1 MTSQT
6 IYYLYPLLLCTL
18 PVHAIFA
25 QNMKEVES
33 KNYVHSL
40 LIVCAI
46 TIAGIFGVNKLVHNM
61 FLAELIFC
69 TVFFLLLYCNNIYL
83 YCVSRFLWKEKNTY
97 IPFKILY
104 LILSIA
110 AGLGVYYIFHTV
122 NLLILSKVLFYF
134 SAFVII
140 TMLANNLNNTK
151 TSVEIS
157 LPENLIESTKDKNLP
172 DIYHIV
178 LDCHIGF
185 DKEGY
190 KDSYFFEELE
200 KQGFC
205 NITKF
210 KSNYNLTHLSM
221 PSILNMEHIPVL
233 LNKDKTDFYPES
245 VTFSYYSNN
254 KLWKILEQL
263 NYEINLTVNPM
274 FNKIVQNSQIKTNN
288 YFLKGINANLRL
300 LCFSSFFSFLL
311 IPLKKSFKIFED
323 QFELYKSF
331 CENNK
336 NNTGR
341 IYNFMHILAPHGP
354 LLFDENGQK
363 FSRKQSNDFK
373 NYYSFLKYT
382 DKKVLELIDTI
393 KQNMKPNS
401 VIIIHGDH
409 GLQKPLD
416 SRFKTLCSIYYPDK
430 DYNKF
435 PAKLTG
441 VNLFRCVLNKFFG
454 TKMEHKPDLYF
465 ATDIISKNIIHEID
479 INNTQ
484 QQNSD
489 FNPCDYKKIYD
500 VLCKKYKNKKVVL
513 YGAGK
518 FFEFIKDNFDLSK
531 FNIIAVSDL
540 KFNEFDSPKHLENIG
555 FKVITPHK
563 IHTLKP
569 DIVII
574 CTEKLIPIMK
584 YFKEE
589 LFKNTG
595 KRFKYTSF
603 VNSSKAYKE
612 LQTIEWAKVLFP

>member
-104 LILSIA
+104 LIFSIA

-151 TSVEIS
+151 TPVEIS

-221 PSILNMEHIPVL
+221 PSILNMEHICPL
-233 LNKDKTDFYPES
+233 LKKEKHEIFPEGE
-245 VTFSYYSNN
+245 TFAYYSNN
-254 KLWKILEQL
+254 KLWKILEVL
-263 NYEINLTVNPM
+263 NYQININVNPM
-274 FNKIVQNSQIKTNN
+274 FNKIIQNSQIKNTAVLLN
-288 YFLKGINANLRL
+288 GINAHLRL

-311 IPLKKSFKIFED
+311 IPLKKSRQIFED
-323 QFELYKSF
+323 QFEIYKTF
-331 CENNK
+331 CKKNK
-336 NNTGR
+336 NNPAR
-341 IYNFMHILAPHGP
+341 IYNYMHLLAPHVP
-354 LLFDENGQK
+354 LLFDENGNK
-363 FSRKQSNDFK
+363 FSRYESNNFK
-373 NYYSFLKYT
+373 NYVSFLKYT
-382 DKKVLELIDTI
+382 DKKVLELVQTI

-401 VIIIHGDH
+401 IIIIHGDH
-409 GLQKPLD
+409 GFHYTAD
-416 SRFKTLCSIYYPDK
+416 ARFKTLCSIYYPDRN
-430 DYNKF
+430 YNTI
-435 PAKLTG
+435 PDNITG
-441 VNLFRCVLNKFFG
+441 VNLFAYILNKFFN
-454 TKMEHKPDLYF
+454 TKIETKPNIHF
-465 ATDIISKNIIHEID
+465 STDILSKTKIYEVD
-479 INNTQ
+479 INQSYEENRQ
-484 QQNSD
+484 FQKN
-489 FNPCDYKKIYD
+489 DYQTTIENFYA
-500 VLCKKYKNKKVVL
+500 KYKNKKVVL

-555 FKVITPHK
+555 FNVIAPHK
-563 IHTLKP
+563 IHTLIP

-603 VNSSKAYKE
+603 ENSSKAYKE
-612 LQTIEWAKVLFP
+612 LQKIEWTKVLFP

>member
-134 SAFVII
+134 SAFIII

-221 PSILNMEHIPVL
+221 PSILNMEHICPL
-233 LNKDKTDFYPES
+233 LKKEKHELFPEGE
-245 VTFSYYSNN
+245 TFAYYSNN
-254 KLWKILEQL
+254 KLWRILEVLKYQ
-263 NYEINLTVNPM
+263 INIDVNPM
-274 FNKIVQNSQIKTNN
+274 FNKIIQNSQIKNTTVMLN
-288 YFLKGINANLRL
+288 GINAHLRL

-311 IPLKKSFKIFED
+311 IPLKKSQQIFED
-323 QFELYKSF
+323 QFEIYKSF
-331 CENNK
+331 CKQNK
-336 NNTGR
+336 NNPAR
-341 IYNFMHILAPHGP
+341 IYNYMHILAPHVP
-354 LLFDENGQK
+354 LLFDENGNK
-363 FSRKQSNDFK
+363 FSRYESNNFK
-373 NYYSFLKYT
+373 NYVSFLKYT
-382 DKKVLELIDTI
+382 DKKVLELVETI

-401 VIIIHGDH
+401 LIIIHGDH
-409 GLQKPLD
+409 GFHYTAD
-416 SRFKTLCSIYYPDK
+416 ARFKTLCSIYYPDRNYDK
-430 DYNKF
+430 IPDN
-435 PAKLTG
+435 LTG
-441 VNLFRCVLNKFFG
+441 VNLFACILNKFFN
-454 TKMEHKPDLYF
+454 TKIEDKPNIHF
-465 ATDIISKNIIHEID
+465 STDILSKTKIYEVD
-479 INNTQ
+479 INHAYEENRQ
-484 QQNSD
+484 FQKN
-489 FNPCDYKKIYD
+489 DYQTTIENFY
-500 VLCKKYKNKKVVL
+500 VKYKNKKVVL

-555 FKVITPHK
+555 FNVIAPHK

-603 VNSSKAYKE
+603 ENSSKAYKE
-612 LQTIEWAKVLFP
+612 LQKIEWTKVLFP